1 MVRRGG
7 EPLEQVSSREELRH
21 HNRVELAVEDFN
33 ELDNLGAVPQLH
45 QNLNFLISN
54 LPGDF

>member
-1 MVRRGG
+1 MIGRSG
-7 EPLEQVSSREELRH
+7 ELLEEVSSREELSH
-21 HNRVELAVEDFN
+21 HDRVELAVEDFN